1 MSTTVTSISATA
13 FADQLAQASPGELTI
28 IDVRSTG
35 EYQGERLA
43 NSINAPLQQLST
55 AELTSSLISQLKLK
69 NNAPLYLLCASGMRA
84 SKAANLL
91 ATCGQPIIVIEG
103 GLNALKSSGVSLL
116 QSDNKSMSLER
127 QVRIAAGLFILLGV
141 GLGFALNPA
150 YYGLAAFVGAGLIF
164 AGITDTCGMALV
176 LLRMPW
182 NRSQH

>member
-1 MSTTVTSISATA
+1 MPTTVTSISATA
-13 FADQLAQASPGELTI
+13 FAAQLTQAAPGELII

-35 EYQGERLA
+35 EYRGERLA
-43 NSINAPLQQLST
+43 NSINAPLQQLT
-55 AELTSSLISQLKLK
+55 AAELTSSLKPQLE

-91 ATCGQPIIVIEG
+91 ATCGHAIIVIEG
-103 GLNALKSSGVSLL
+103 GLNALKNSGVPLL
-116 QSDNKSMSLER
+116 QSDNKNMSLER
-127 QVRIAAGLFILLGV
+127 QVRITAGLFILLGV
-141 GLGFALNPA
+141 ALGFALNPA